1 MQEVNM
7 DGKIET
13 VIKKMLG
20 DCPFLSYE
28 IVPQK
33 AFSIEKIMR
42 NIKQSVLFTE
52 IDAFICTDSPLSRL
66 KHSAILA
73 SIKIQDFLKKPAIC
87 TISARDKNSI
97 ALQGEILGLNEFE
110 VRIFLTLRGDP
121 IKLGDQPNAKAVFEG
136 NSFLLLEIIRNLNN
150 GIDLNGAK
158 LADIGKSIYPL
169 SVINAYANDMENIAK
184 KMRRKVALGALALI
198 TQPIFDI
205 ENAKILLSMIER
217 INSDLKTNAKLVFGF
232 YPISSIKTAEFL
244 YHKLPGCF
252 MPESWIK
259 DLQSANGDVQKEFQI
274 GLELSRNLYKNL
286 YALHPKIHFMCAN
299 KIQIAEAVIL

>member
-52 IDAFICTDSPLSRL
+52 IDAFICTDSPLSKL

-73 SIKIQDFLKKPAIC
+73 SIKIQDFLKKPTIC

-286 YALHPKIHFMCAN
+286 YALYPKLHFMCAN

>member
-1 MQEVNM
+1 MQE
-7 DGKIET
+7 KIES
-13 VIKKMLG
+13 IMQKMLS
-20 DCPFLSYE
+20 DSPFLSYE

-33 AFSIEKIMR
+33 AFSIAKILR
-42 NIKQSVLFTE
+42 DIKQSAIFE
-52 IDAFICTDSPLSRL
+52 RIDAFICTDSPLSRL

-73 SIKIQDFLKKPAIC
+73 SIKIQDFLEKPAIC

-136 NSFLLLEIIRNLNN
+136 NSFLLLEIISNLNN
-150 GIDLNGAK
+150 GVDLNGAK
-158 LADIGKSIYPL
+158 LSDSGKKIYPL

-184 KMRRKVALGALALI
+184 KMRKKIALGALALI
-198 TQPIFDI
+198 SQPIFDVQ
-205 ENAKILLSMIER
+205 NAKNLLAMIEA
-217 INSDLKTNAKLVFGF
+217 INADLGRDSKLIFGF
-232 YPISSIKTAEFL
+232 YPVTTLKTAEFL

-259 DLQSANGDVQKEFQI
+259 ELQSANGDLQKEREI
-274 GLELSRNLYKNL
+274 GLELSRNLYANL
-286 YALHPKIHFMCAN
+286 IKLHPKIHFMCAN
-299 KIQIAEAVIL
+299 KIKIAESII

>member
-1 MQEVNM
+1 MQE
-7 DGKIET
+7 KIEI
-13 VIKKMLG
+13 VMQKML
-20 DCPFLSYE
+20 DSSPFLSYE

-33 AFSIEKIMR
+33 AFSIECILDS
-42 NIKQSVLFTE
+42 IAQSPLKSQ

-97 ALQGEILGLNEFE
+97 ALQGEILGLNEFA

-158 LADIGKSIYPL
+158 LSDTGKPIYPL
-169 SVINAYANDMENIAK
+169 SVINAYANDMDNIAK

-198 TQPIFDI
+198 TQPIFEL
-205 ENAKILLSMIER
+205 ENAKNLLAMMAR
-217 INSDLKTNAKLVFGF
+217 INADLGTNAMLIFGF
-232 YPISSIKTAEFL
+232 YPVTSLKTAEFL

-252 MPESWIK
+252 MPESWILELK
-259 DLQSANGDVQKEFQI
+259 NANGNLQKESEI
-274 GLELSRNLYKNL
+274 GLELSRTLYKNL
-286 YALHPKIHFMCAN
+286 VALHSKIHFMCAN
-299 KIQIAEAVIL
+299 RIKIAESILL